1 MMPSFDSA
9 AKRVPKI
16 IRFGKV
22 DCTANQSLCGDY
34 QVQGYPT
41 LKYFNAGSVEDYNG
55 GRSESDF
62 IEFSERKA

>member
-34 QVQGYPT
+34 QV
-41 LKYFNAGSVEDYNG
+41 
-55 GRSESDF
+55 
-62 IEFSERKA
+62 